1 MIQAARQFLCYLPI
15 QNSCATTS
23 ATKIAAT
30 MARTLSTSLIAGAER
45 EARRGDIDGAGRGGA
60 EGTEA
65 LLGTAEGAAGSF
77 WVAAAV
83 REDGA
88 VAADDGAGRAPI
100 AGAGAGIFTV
110 GAAVGLG
117 GRLIRTVS
125 FFG

>member
-1 MIQAARQFLCYLPI
+1 
-15 QNSCATTS
+15 
-23 ATKIAAT
+23 
-30 MARTLSTSLIAGAER
+30 MARTLSTSLIAGADR
-45 EARRGDIDGAGRGGA
+45 EARRGAIDGAGRGGA
-60 EGTEA
+60 EGTED

-88 VAADDGAGRAPI
+88 AADDGAGRAPI
-100 AGAGAGIFTV
+100 AGVGAGIFTV
-110 GAAVGLG
+110 GAAVGFG

>member
-1 MIQAARQFLCYLPI
+1 
-15 QNSCATTS
+15 
-23 ATKIAAT
+23 
-30 MARTLSTSLIAGAER
+30 MARPLSRSLIAGVFR
-45 EARRGDIDGAGRGGA
+45 EARRGAIDGAGRGGA

-65 LLGTAEGAAGSF
+65 LLGAAEGAAGSF

-83 REDGA
+83 RE
-88 VAADDGAGRAPI
+88 VAAVGTEDGAGRAPI

-110 GAAVGLG
+110 AAAVGFG

>member
-1 MIQAARQFLCYLPI
+1 M
-15 QNSCATTS
+15 
-23 ATKIAAT
+23 
-30 MARTLSTSLIAGAER
+30 
-45 EARRGDIDGAGRGGA
+45 DGAGRGGA

-65 LLGTAEGAAGSF
+65 LLGMAEGAAAGSF
-77 WVAAAV
+77 WVAPAV
-83 REDGA
+83 REAGVVGA
-88 VAADDGAGRAPI
+88 DGAGRAPI

>member
-1 MIQAARQFLCYLPI
+1 M
-15 QNSCATTS
+15 
-23 ATKIAAT
+23 
-30 MARTLSTSLIAGAER
+30 LIAGADR
-45 EARRGDIDGAGRGGA
+45 EARRVAIGGAGRGGV
-60 EGTEA
+60 EGTDA

-83 REDGA
+83 RGA
-88 VAADDGAGRAPI
+88 GAAGADDGAGRAPI

-110 GAAVGLG
+110 GAAVGFG